1 MVPEARE
8 ASDILRKIWTQ
19 CMSPEGQTFK
29 DQSEEEEEEEEEV
42 WLAKQLI
49 KTQWQLVSEFL
60 SFLKNKTT
68 IF

>member
-1 MVPEARE
+1 
-8 ASDILRKIWTQ
+8 
-19 CMSPEGQTFK
+19 MSPEGQIFK
-29 DQSEEEEEEEEEV
+29 DQFEEEEEEEEEV